1 MFDLAFLKSKGTDKK
16 ILSSVENKV
25 GIAAV
30 GDSHRVMQTVV
41 ATSSTSGSPEQILK
55 IAEAQAQIGGGGGIL
70 KKETLGKKGFSVQ
83 DKVNSSCPFPSILG
97 TYQLDWIF
105 SHHLAEGLDWQHC
118 SSASLEYQWILG
130 KI

>member
-1 MFDLAFLKSKGTDKK
+1 M
-16 ILSSVENKV
+16 SSVENKV

-55 IAEAQAQIGGGGGIL
+55 IAEAQAQIGSGGSIL

-83 DKVNSSCPFPSILG
+83 DKVNSTCPCPFILG
-97 TYQLDWIF
+97 IY
-105 SHHLAEGLDWQHC
+105 
-118 SSASLEYQWILG
+118 
-130 KI
+130 